1 MIKITITIEE
11 VPEKKSELIV
21 GKYLISH
28 SNFGDAY
35 ILGIPCKIM
44 SEPYAVKYGADHD
57 KHIKVMSCITGI
69 EYEIPYVP
77 EWFKVYDTFDEVLTT
92 AEAKRLLNHG
102 HHIFRNPLLH
112 REMYRV
118 VGKKYYPM
126 DNSYSVDTKGESMW
140 VANTVVE
147 IVGVPFINKTPYGD
161 DKWFVTVKTK
171 GGKIGK
177 CLFMEWKLV
186 P

>member
-1 MIKITITIEE
+1 MLKIIVTIEE
-11 VPEKKSELIV
+11 VPEKKSESIV

-44 SEPYAVKYGADHD
+44 SEPYAVKNIYPD
-57 KHIKVMSCITGI
+57 KNIKVISCITGI
-69 EYEIPYVP
+69 EYEIPYDP
-77 EWFKVYDTFDEVLTT
+77 SWFKVYDTFDEILTT
-92 AEAKRLLNHG
+92 TEAEKFLFCG
-102 HHIFRNPLLH
+102 YHISYDPLFRC
-112 REMYRV
+112 EMYRL

-126 DNSYSVDTKGESMW
+126 DNSYSEDTKGDRLW
-140 VANTVVE
+140 VANTVVK
-147 IVGVPFINKTPYGD
+147 IVSVPFIDKNPHGD
-161 DKWFVTVKTK
+161 NKWFVTVKTK
-171 GGKIGK
+171 DGKIGK